1 MSDKQNDGCRFQLI
15 TFLLRRDKSASY
27 CCCKPFKL
35 VKKKNL
41 AMLKRSKEVINMS
54 IVQQQIAPD
63 NWYQSILLI
72 SLLSNGADMSSFS
85 SSLASATYLP
95 AETSA
100 GSSPASALHSVLT
113 DPSVCCSPL
122 CYQRSSSA
130 ALWVSFCWHHRSV
143 LTVLREHSLHTAC
156 RWRDGGQ
163 PTSPSTPSLLLPF
176 SVPSWSHGVH
186 HSCQV
191 SYPRDIASSHVILA
205 ITQRRWILPH
215 KCLLS

>member
-35 VKKKNL
+35 VKKNL
-41 AMLKRSKEVINMS
+41 TMLKCSKEVINMS

-85 SSLASATYLP
+85 SSMASATCLP

-113 DPSVCCSPL
+113 NPPVCCSPL
-122 CYQRSSSA
+122 CYQCSSST
-130 ALWVSFCWHHRSV
+130 ALWVYFCQHHPWC
-143 LTVLREHSLHTAC
+143 SLC
-156 RWRDGGQ
+156 SG
-163 PTSPSTPSLLLPF
+163 STLC
-176 SVPSWSHGVH
+176 SVPSWSPCVH

-191 SYPRDIASSHVILA
+191 SYSCDIASSHVILA
-205 ITQRRWILPH
+205 IIQRRWILPH